1 MMKLEILFLMKLQME
16 KALRH
21 KLVVKVKTSSSLKT
35 QTELL
40 QVSVKKD

>member
-1 MMKLEILFLMKLQME
+1 MMKLEILFLMKLQMD

-21 KLVVKVKTSSSLKT
+21 KLVVKVKTSNSLKT

-40 QVSVKKD
+40 QMSAEKN